1 MKKYFQLIFSFSVFV
16 LISFSC
22 KEEKVTTTQICVLI
36 DVSDERFKN
45 ENYVAENVPKLLT
58 LMNLDKQS
66 GGFSGGEIK
75 LSLINEVSDSKSKIV
90 TLEAGETGL
99 MGENP
104 LNRKD
109 QVTKF
114 YTKLETS
121 FTGILDN
128 ANWGTDVSKI
138 YQKVTRE
145 LIKMKKSEADQ
156 KYLIIYSDMLENSSL
171 FSFYGAN
178 WKSNIKK
185 MIEDPEKT
193 LQELSKN
200 GPTLPD
206 LSEFEIFVVTTRTSE
221 NDEKINLS
229 EQLWI
234 SLFEYQGAT
243 VSFNSGLEM

>member
-1 MKKYFQLIFSFSVFV
+1 MTRYTQLIILFFVF
-16 LISFSC
+16 LIICSSC
-22 KEEKVTTTQICVLI
+22 NEEKATNTHICVLI
-36 DVSDERFKN
+36 DVSDERFKK
-45 ENYVAENVPKLLT
+45 ENYVSENIPKLLT
-58 LMNLDKQS
+58 LMNLNEQS

-75 LSLINEVSDSKSKIV
+75 LSLINEVSDAKSKIIKIE
-90 TLEAGETGL
+90 TGETGL

-114 YTKLETS
+114 YSNLETS
-121 FTGILDN
+121 FTEILDK
-128 ANWGTDVSKI
+128 ANWGTDASKI

-178 WKSNIKK
+178 WKSDVTK

-200 GPTLPD
+200 GPKLPD
-206 LSEFEIFVVTTRTSE
+206 LSEFEILVITTRTSE

-234 SLFEYQGAT
+234 SLFEYQGAV